1 MTHPYGRS
9 IWLDVHV
16 TNRMNESVYLL
27 LQVTV
32 IEAFSSNERILV
44 GTDIPLMIP
53 LYDRAV

>member
-53 LYDRAV
+53 L